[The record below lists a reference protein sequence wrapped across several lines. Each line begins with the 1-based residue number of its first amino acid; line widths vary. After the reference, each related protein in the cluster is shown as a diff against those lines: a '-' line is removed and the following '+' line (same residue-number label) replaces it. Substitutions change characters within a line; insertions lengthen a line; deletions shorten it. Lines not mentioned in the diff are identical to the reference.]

1 MNITIFPALNG
12 DCILIEY
19 INGHHVLVDGGY
31 VNTYNDY
38 LQPTLTKIAK
48 FGKMLD
54 LVIVS
59 HIDADHISGII
70 KMLEEDTLPISIQNI
85 WHNAYRHIQSPVVA
99 SENREEIIRHN
110 IAKEAVGT
118 DSRKISAKQGSTLAA
133 LIQLNKLAWNKQF
146 SGNAVVSPTRCV
158 VNNATFYILSPNQD
172 CINSLALFWKRKL
185 IQNGLL
191 AKNHCNEFW
200 DDAFDFSL
208 SQDKP
213 GFHIKTKNISKT
225 NDIKTYLDIDY
236 TADTS
241 VTNES
246 SISFLL
252 EANGKKILM
261 LGDAKAE
268 SIINSLNDLYTD
280 QQRPIWFDAIKLSHH
295 GSFNNNS
302 PELLK
307 MIDSTNWIVSTNG
320 DLYNHPDKE
329 VIAHIIT
336 KDKINERNIIFN
348 YRLDVC
354 AEFDTSEL
362 HSLYKFQFI
371 VPENNVPSIVTL

>member
-19 INGHHVLVDGGY
+19 LKGHYVLVDGGY

-38 LQPTLTKIAK
+38 LQPTLTKIARADNT
-48 FGKMLD
+48 LD

-59 HIDADHISGII
+59 HIDADHISGVI
-70 KMLEEDTLPISIQNI
+70 KMLEECILPVSIQNI
-85 WHNAYRHIQSPVVA
+85 WHNSYRHIQSPVVN
-99 SENREEIIRHN
+99 SEKREEIMRHN
-110 IAKEAVGT
+110 IAKEAFVT

-146 SGNAVVSPTRCV
+146 SGNAVVSPTCCV
-158 VNNATFYILSPNQD
+158 VNDATFYILSPNQD
-172 CINSLALFWKRKL
+172 CMNSLALFWKRKL

-200 DDAFDFSL
+200 DDAFDFCL

-213 GFHIKTKNISKT
+213 GFHINRKMISKT
-225 NDIKTYLDIDY
+225 NDIKRYLDVEY

-241 VTNES
+241 VTNAS

-261 LGDAKAE
+261 LGDSKAE
-268 SIINSLNDLYTD
+268 IIINSLNDLYTD

-307 MIDSTNWIVSTNG
+307 MIDSTNWIISTNG

-336 KDKINERNIIFN
+336 KDEIHVRNIIFN

-362 HSLYKFQFI
+362 HSQYKFQFI
-371 VPENNVPSIVTL
+371 LPENNVPSIVTF